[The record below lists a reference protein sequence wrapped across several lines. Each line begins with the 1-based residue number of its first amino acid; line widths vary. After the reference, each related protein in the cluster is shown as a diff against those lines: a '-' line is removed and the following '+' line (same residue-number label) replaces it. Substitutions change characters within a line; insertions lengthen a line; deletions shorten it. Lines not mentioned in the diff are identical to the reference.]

1 MEDITQQSAGTE
13 EQNNPVDGLDTDRLA
28 KERDEYL
35 DGWQRSRAELVNYKK
50 DESKRIDDMMK
61 FANGALIRDLI
72 MVIDNFALAI
82 MAMEK
87 QGSVE
92 QGIYLIKAQLE
103 DILKQYGLEK
113 MPVTVGEPF
122 DPAKHE
128 AIASV
133 ESDLASGSIVE
144 EIERGYYLN
153 GKLIRPSRVKVA
165 Q

>member
-1 MEDITQQSAGTE
+1 MEDTTQYTNGSE
-13 EQNNPVDGLDTDRLA
+13 DSNNPVDSSHTDQLT

-50 DESKRIDDMMK
+50 DEAKRLDDMMK
-61 FANGALIRDLI
+61 LANGALIRDLI
-72 MVIDNFALAI
+72 MVIDNFELAI

-92 QGIYLIKAQLE
+92 KGIYLIKAQLE

-113 MPVTVGEPF
+113 MPITVGEQF
-122 DPAKHE
+122 DPTKHE
-128 AIASV
+128 AVASI
-133 ESDLASGSIVE
+133 ESELSPDSVVE
-144 EIERGYYLN
+144 EVERGYYLH

-165 Q
+165 R

>member
-1 MEDITQQSAGTE
+1 MEDITQQSAGME
-13 EQNNPVDGLDTDRLA
+13 EQNNPVDGLDTDRIA

-133 ESDLASGSIVE
+133 ESDLASGSVVE

>member
-1 MEDITQQSAGTE
+1 MEDITQQSAGME